1 MSKNEL
7 GELVLKAKGERSYRE
22 YQQDS
27 GIDASII
34 HRIVKGTYIPKNADM
49 YKKLTKG
56 NPNGVT
62 VEDLVSAAKESSEYK
77 QGVKAGMAA
86 TQSVL
91 AIAGAVPL
99 AMISGIPLA
108 VGGTIAAGGALAAKA
123 IKSATSNKKQNPDK
137 VEKYLNDIR
146 RFSAVSNGILF
157 SQLAEKGIVFNQDT
171 DKDSRLFENE
181 VDTYLNIDNQKY
193 SSYLIRY
200 LFLEGS
206 QNENDW
212 LIKNISKTLLEELML
227 SEANKERKV
236 SIVTES
242 KKAYE
247 YLKTFEDSVSYK
259 GNLSIIFIDT
269 KRVKLED
276 EVVISTYDE
285 TINKKDLMIV

>member
-108 VGGTIAAGGALAAKA
+108 LGGTIAAGGAIAAKA
-123 IKSATSNKKQNPDK
+123 IKNATSTKKQNPDR
-137 VEKYLNDIR
+137 VEKFLNDIK

-157 SQLAEKGIVFNQDT
+157 SKLAEKGIVFNQDT
-171 DKDSRLFENE
+171 NNANRLFENE
-181 VDTYLNIDNQKY
+181 VDTYLNIENQTY

-200 LFLEGS
+200 VYLEESETG
-206 QNENDW
+206 NDW
-212 LIKNISKTLLEELML
+212 LIENVSKRLIEELIL
-227 SEANKERKV
+227 SKADKGRKV

-242 KKAYE
+242 KKAYK
-247 YLKTFEDSVSYK
+247 YLKTFKDTISYK
-259 GNLSIIFIDT
+259 GNLSIIHIDT
-269 KRVKLED
+269 KNVRIE
-276 EVVISTYDE
+276 EETIISTYDE
-285 TINKKDLMIV
+285 TVNKEDLKFN